1 MGGYHDGDDADGLE
15 EEVDC
20 VSYGEPEE
28 YPEDVGDEED
38 GADVDGEWA
47 EWLLLPN
54 ELQLRVVSVGR
65 HQGHSCI
72 AFALP
77 KSTSIILIIISTH
90 HTANINPSIH
100 PQTNT
105 ITC

>member
-38 GADVDGEWA
+38 GADVDGE
-47 EWLLLPN
+47 
-54 ELQLRVVSVGR
+54 
-65 HQGHSCI
+65 
-72 AFALP
+72 
-77 KSTSIILIIISTH
+77 
-90 HTANINPSIH
+90 
-100 PQTNT
+100 
-105 ITC
+105 